1 MKNIKSLLSF
11 SSLLLLLSVN
21 ANGQNPIIKD
31 QFTADP
37 TARVF
42 EGKVYL
48 YPSHDIPAPSDYS
61 RKDWFC
67 MEDYHVYSSENL
79 MDWTDHG
86 IIVSQESVPWVA
98 PKSYSMWAPDCV
110 Y

>member
-1 MKNIKSLLSF
+1 MKNIISLLTF

-48 YPSHDIPAPSDYS
+48 YPSHDIPAPSD
-61 RKDWFC
+61 
-67 MEDYHVYSSENL
+67 
-79 MDWTDHG
+79 
-86 IIVSQESVPWVA
+86 
-98 PKSYSMWAPDCV
+98 
-110 Y
+110 